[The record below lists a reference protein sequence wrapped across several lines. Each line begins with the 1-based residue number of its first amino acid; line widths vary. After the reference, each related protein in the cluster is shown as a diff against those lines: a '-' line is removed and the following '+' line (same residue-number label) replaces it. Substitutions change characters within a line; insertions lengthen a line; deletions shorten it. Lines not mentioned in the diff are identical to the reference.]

1 MAYFPAFI
9 EIENHPVL
17 VVGGGRTAL
26 KKIEVL
32 LEFKADITV
41 IASEFIEEIQKMD
54 SQLVK
59 RLEKPF
65 QVSDVEGM
73 HIVVA
78 ATESKEVN
86 HVIAEVC
93 RERKILVNAIDQASD
108 CTFIFPSYIKQGEV
122 VAAFSSGGKSP
133 VVTQYLKEK
142 NRPIVTLGL
151 AELTERLGSL
161 RDMAKECIATEKMR
175 KAFYQEVLAL
185 GLEEERVPDE
195 KEIEEIFLK
204 YMD

>member
-161 RDMAKECIATEKMR
+161 RNMAKECIATEKMR

-195 KEIEEIFLK
+195 KEIEEIFSK

>member
-93 RERKILVNAIDQASD
+93 RERKILVNAVDQASD
-108 CTFIFPSYIKQGEV
+108 CTFIFPSYIKQREV

-161 RDMAKECIATEKMR
+161 RDMAKGGIATEKMR

>member
-93 RERKILVNAIDQASD
+93 RERKILVNAVDQASD

-161 RDMAKECIATEKMR
+161 RNMAKECIATEKMR

-195 KEIEEIFLK
+195 KEIEEIFSK

>member
-93 RERKILVNAIDQASD
+93 RERKILVNAVDQASD

-195 KEIEEIFLK
+195 KEIEEIFSK

>member
-195 KEIEEIFLK
+195 KEIEEIFSK

>member
-41 IASEFIEEIQKMD
+41 IASEFIEEIKKMD

-93 RERKILVNAIDQASD
+93 RERKILVNAVDQASD

-161 RDMAKECIATEKMR
+161 RNMAKECIATEKMR

-195 KEIEEIFLK
+195 KEIEEIFSK